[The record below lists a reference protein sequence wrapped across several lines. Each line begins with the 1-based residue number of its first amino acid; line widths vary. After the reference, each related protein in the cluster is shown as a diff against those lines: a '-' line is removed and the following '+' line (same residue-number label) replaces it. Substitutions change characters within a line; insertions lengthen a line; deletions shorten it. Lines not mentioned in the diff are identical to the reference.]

1 MNSKMLARQRN
12 EVQIVD
18 VRGPDE
24 WEAGHVDGSVHIPA
38 DELEDRLDELDRS
51 RPVVTVCRSGNRS
64 TDAARVLKADGF
76 RAESLEGGMLA
87 WERSGL
93 PFAASD
99 GTPGR
104 VADPEPP
111 PDDRLDG
118 HQRLQADFMSLV
130 LEVQEHFGDHE
141 PSEEEIREYL
151 RERMV
156 REGRSREEADEAIA
170 RITGEEAGR
179 S

>member
-1 MNSKMLARQRN
+1 M
-12 EVQIVD
+12 VD

-24 WEAGHVDGSVHIPA
+24 WEAGHVDGAVHIPA

-64 TDAARVLKADGF
+64 TEAAGVLRAHGF
-76 RAESLEGGMLA
+76 QAESLEGGMLA

-99 GTPGR
+99 GAPGR
-104 VADPEPP
+104 VADPEQPL
-111 PDDRLDG
+111 DARHDDG

-130 LEVQEHFGDHE
+130 LEVQGHFGDHE

-156 REGRSREEADEAIA
+156 REGRSPEEADEAIA
-170 RITGEEAGR
+170 RITAEAAGP